1 MASVKGGATV
11 SRVLLTGANRGLGLE
26 FSRQL
31 AERGDEVIATCRR
44 SGPDLERLGLRVES
58 QVDMAS
64 LCTIDDLRRRLE
76 GQSIDLL
83 ILNAGIMERVS
94 LESLDLD
101 AIRRQFEI
109 NSLAPLYTARAFMD
123 CMPPGSKIALI
134 TSLMGSMG
142 DNGSGGSYGYR
153 MSKAAANAA
162 GVSLA
167 RDLQSQGIAVGLLH
181 PGMVATDMTGNRGM
195 SVDESV
201 RGMLERID
209 ALTLATSGRFMH
221 SDGREL
227 SW

>member
-1 MASVKGGATV
+1 M

-31 AERGDEVIATCRR
+31 VARGDEVIATCRR
-44 SGPDLERLGLRVES
+44 SAPELERLGLRVET

-64 LCTIDDLRRRLE
+64 LGTIDALRRRLE
-76 GQSIDLL
+76 GTTIDLL

-94 LESLDLD
+94 LESLDVD
-101 AIRRQFEI
+101 AIRRQFEV
-109 NSLAPLYTARAFMD
+109 NALAPLYAARAFKD
-123 CMPPGSKIALI
+123 SMPPGSKIALI

-167 RDLQSQGIAVGLLH
+167 RDLARQGIAVAILH
-181 PGMVATDMTGNRGM
+181 PGMVATEMTGNRGM
-195 SVDESV
+195 PAEESV
-201 RGMLERID
+201 RGMLDRID
-209 ALTLATSGRFMH
+209 ELTLADSGRFRH